1 MVVLDGSVNGNKVL
15 ISKNNLVNYSI
26 PGNCRT
32 QEENGK
38 LFGKEKSHQSLLRL
52 YDFYH
57 RLLDQ
62 PTTKCADCD
71 QFIGNSNTSDSLAG
85 SPAIEPNLIRPCDNA
100 PRLSDSIA
108 LGSN

>member
-1 MVVLDGSVNGNKVL
+1 MGNYL
-15 ISKNNLVNYSI
+15 
-26 PGNCRT
+26 R
-32 QEENGK
+32 GK
-38 LFGKEKSHQSLLRL
+38 KANQSLLRL